1 MGRLA
6 GEVRVELAA
15 GESRA
20 GQPCQP
26 ENLKSCE
33 PENLAVRGPVKG
45 YLRYADVSDGC
56 AKRL

>member
-1 MGRLA
+1 MGDSREER
-6 GEVRVELAA
+6 GGVAA

-45 YLRYADVSDGC
+45 YLR
-56 AKRL
+56 